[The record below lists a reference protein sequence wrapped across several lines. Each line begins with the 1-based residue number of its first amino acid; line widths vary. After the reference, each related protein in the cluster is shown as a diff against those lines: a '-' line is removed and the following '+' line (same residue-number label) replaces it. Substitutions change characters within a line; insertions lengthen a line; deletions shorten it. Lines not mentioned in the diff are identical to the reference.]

1 MDKDQIKKELI
12 DKSNEIL
19 TKYSEA
25 DTVEDV
31 SVMNMSSKTVFLGSL
46 KVFNAEIV
54 PNVIK
59 DLNKQLKGY
68 GELIVR
74 DQRVTPCCS
83 PSYIH
88 ISFNVTVLN

>member
-1 MDKDQIKKELI
+1 M
-12 DKSNEIL
+12 
-19 TKYSEA
+19 TKYSEP
-25 DTVEDV
+25 DTVEDI
-31 SVMNMSSKTVFLGSL
+31 SIIKKKKKTVFLGSL
-46 KVFNAEIV
+46 KVFNTEIV

-88 ISFNVTVLN
+88 ISFNVTILN